1 MLANA
6 HAVNINNTD
15 ANNTKIILDLL
26 FIIRVLCR
34 LLYLV
39 VVRFQKAQY
48 LVVFSINSMHYFGF
62 CAQLLAFYWL
72 DTSDTNT

>member
-26 FIIRVLCR
+26 FIIQALCR
-34 LLYLV
+34 HLYLV
-39 VVRFQKAQY
+39 VGMFRKAQDIVVIFLLFHMFRDY
-48 LVVFSINSMHYFGF
+48 LSVEGGF
-62 CAQLLAFYWL
+62 LVALRF
-72 DTSDTNT
+72 